1 MIISFS
7 QVIKDT
13 HTLANHIPKHKYDY
27 VFGIPAGGLISAYIV
42 SEKLGVEMLTVKQ
55 FRNGDFKKDAN
66 VLIVDDLIDGGG
78 TIKKFNPNNEY
89 DVAVIYR
96 KQHSPKDLV
105 LYVYKELPNEWLDF
119 PHEKEETGIEE
130 HIQRVLAFI
139 GEDINREGLLG
150 TPARVAKMYGEL
162 FQGYD
167 KKNKPK
173 ITTFKNGVDG
183 VIYNQMVLDDGDF
196 YSHCE
201 HHMVPFFGKYYFAYI
216 PDKII
221 LGLSKV
227 ARIVDYHAA
236 KLQIQER
243 LVKDIVDDL
252 EIDVEV
258 SLQ

>member
-1 MIISFS
+1 M
-7 QVIKDT
+7 
-13 HTLANHIPKHKYDY
+13 
-27 VFGIPAGGLISAYIV
+27 
-42 SEKLGVEMLTVKQ
+42 
-55 FRNGDFKKDAN
+55 
-66 VLIVDDLIDGGG
+66 
-78 TIKKFNPNNEY
+78 
-89 DVAVIYR
+89 
-96 KQHSPKDLV
+96 
-105 LYVYKELPNEWLDF
+105 PNEWLDF

-252 EIDVEV
+252 EVACKPKGIALVIKAQHLCKTMRGVKKQGFMTTSELRGDFLNNKDTRQEFFN
-258 SLQ
+258 LIANL